1 MSNFT
6 EKKKKILFYQCLK
19 EENKELKFLI
29 ENEKYKEII
38 IMLPSKGLK
47 VQMLYVILLFFI
59 KMVL

>member
-6 EKKKKILFYQCLK
+6 EKKKILFYQCLK

-38 IMLPSKGLK
+38 IILPSKGLK

>member
-6 EKKKKILFYQCLK
+6 EIFFFLFYQCLK

-38 IMLPSKGLK
+38 IILPSKGLK